1 MFSGAVEVT
10 AATLLSLANDPLA
23 MEPSAAA
30 AIACALS
37 QLTSIPTVPL
47 SQRDEYAIAARHVVI
62 TLAEHSL
69 SRRGASHRQQQK
81 EQDRSL
87 GDLAAQWLESFIPS
101 HDQRLVE
108 KVTADAAKQQ
118 RGHIIPGITQ
128 ARTWFLRG
136 ATHDAKA
143 PSIASLLFGSGS
155 SSSSQEAVAP
165 LSPAILTHPDGRG
178 GSMLGDFLLL
188 QALERLTTWSDAA
201 SSSSA

>member
-101 HDQRLVE
+101 NDQRLVE
-108 KVTADAAKQQ
+108 EVTADAAKQQ

-143 PSIASLLFGSGS
+143 PSIASLLFGGG
-155 SSSSQEAVAP
+155 SQEAVAP

>member
-62 TLAEHSL
+62 TMAEHSL

-108 KVTADAAKQQ
+108 EVTAVAAKQQ
-118 RGHIIPGITQ
+118 HGHIIPGITQ

-136 ATHDAKA
+136 ATRDAKA
-143 PSIASLLFGSGS
+143 PSIASLLFGSGRSS

-201 SSSSA
+201 SS